1 MLKFLMEAKFTS
13 GGLEGVRQ
21 EGGTSRR
28 EVVERAIESVGGELE
43 SFHFAFGD
51 YDTYTI
57 MNLPDHES
65 AAALS
70 LAVSSSGAVET
81 RIVVLLTPEEVDE
94 ASKRTVE
101 YRAPVSEHLASAV

>member
-1 MLKFLMEAKFTS
+1 MPKFLMEAQFTS
-13 GGLEGVRQ
+13 SGLEGVRH

-28 EVVERAIESVGGELE
+28 DVVERAIEGLGGELE
-43 SFHFAFGD
+43 SFHFAFGE

-70 LAVSSSGAVET
+70 LAVSSSGAVQT
-81 RIVVLLTPEEVDE
+81 RIVVLLTPEEIDD
-94 ASKRTVE
+94 ASKRTVD
-101 YRAPVSEHLASAV
+101 YRAPAPEHLAPVI